1 VNKVIIIGNLG
12 SDVEFNYTPSGTAV
26 AKFSVAVNDRRKSKD
41 GEAQDNTTW
50 FRVVAW
56 QKLAETCSSYLKK
69 GNKVYIEG
77 RLDIRKYQDKNGIDR
92 TSVEIVASDLEF
104 LTPRSQSSNNTD
116 SSIEDLGELEDH
128 PF

>member
-1 VNKVIIIGNLG
+1 MNKVIIIGNLG